1 MDVEGSGLGLQMGGM
16 PLTWR
21 WKTKYM
27 VNKCFRPRGW
37 EGKGA
42 QRQWDTE

>member
-16 PLTWR
+16 SLTWR

-27 VNKCFRPRGW
+27 VNKCVRPEWGGGR
-37 EGKGA
+37 EGEGPE
-42 QRQWDTE
+42 R